1 MHPKASC
8 CVHRAEFKAQV
19 LAEFQD
25 LGMSMGAVALAHRL
39 NFNLVRKWLVSRDI
53 KRAGL
58 TNEET

>member
-1 MHPKASC
+1 
-8 CVHRAEFKAQV
+8 V

-58 TNEET
+58 TNKET